1 VFEDEQVRHLGVA
14 QPVADDAGHQYRLI
28 SQPVALTRTPAQIR
42 RPAPGWGEHTRE
54 MLAEMGYAADDI
66 ERLYEEGVV

>member
-1 VFEDEQVRHLGVA
+1 
-14 QPVADDAGHQYRLI
+14 
-28 SQPVALTRTPAQIR
+28 LTRTPAQIR